1 MHRAIA
7 PVVCLAIALASPLLS
22 ARAEDSAPDLLSA
35 PSLGDLVVR
44 GQSPAPTQ
52 LRVAQTLAAP
62 VDGGYYTP
70 APAYTPGVPQPAV
83 LPVMDPYAVCAPAP
97 QVYCPWQPFHLGLF
111 GEFLYLQP
119 RNADVAFAVPQ
130 NGIGVPGSAPIGAV
144 AVADPDFSP
153 AFRAG
158 GYFGLGT
165 DARVIATYTRF
176 TSSTD
181 TTLDVAAPGVVN
193 PLVLFPGTFNA
204 GYTAQQA
211 TSSYDINYQLIDIDY
226 QVMADA
232 CQTYWWG
239 YSLGAR
245 YARLEQEFGATFPF
259 NTPDGTTTLNTVSN
273 FTGVGPKAG
282 VEGERLL
289 FPSFGLRAYG
299 KGSATFA
306 VGHFAASYQQDNQ
319 FNGTEAITNIR
330 QDRIVPILDFE
341 LGLAWLSP
349 GEHVRIS
356 AGYMVAAWF
365 NSMTTSGWITS
376 VQNGTYQ
383 PGADTVTFDGLTAR
397 GEVRF

>member
-1 MHRAIA
+1 MYRAIA
-7 PVVCLAIALASPLLS
+7 PVLFVAMVLASS
-22 ARAEDSAPDLLSA
+22 APRAWAEDGAPDLLAAASME
-35 PSLGDLVVR
+35 DLIIR

-62 VDGGYYTP
+62 VDGGYYTAAPSYTQMP
-70 APAYTPGVPQPAV
+70 APTTVM
-83 LPVMDPYAVCAPAP
+83 PVMDPYATCAPP
-97 QVYCPWQPFHLGLF
+97 QPYCPWQPFHLGVF
-111 GEFLYLQP
+111 GEFLYLEP

-144 AVADPDFSP
+144 AVADPGFSP

-165 DARVIATYTRF
+165 DARLIATYTYF

-181 TTLDVAAPGVVN
+181 TSLDVAAPGVVN

-204 GYTAQQA
+204 GFTAQQA
-211 TSSYDINYQLIDIDY
+211 TSSYDINFQLIDLDY

-245 YARLEQEFGATFPF
+245 YARLEQDFGATFPF

-289 FPSFGLRAYG
+289 FPSCGLRAYG

-306 VGHFAASYQQDNQ
+306 VGHFAASYEQNNE

-356 AGYMVAAWF
+356 GGYMVAAWF
-365 NSMTTSGWITS
+365 NTMTTSGWIGS
-376 VQNGTYQ
+376 VQDGTYQ
-383 PGADTVTFDGLTAR
+383 PGADTITFDGLTAR